1 MPSVC
6 KQCNIKI
13 SGALYKGKINT
24 DIFEQPNDI
33 PSHILWNKNQNLNIP
48 ISLGSNLIKRKILF
62 WATSNNVGKYLGD
75 NGGVT
80 KTNKDGKAILRIK
93 CPKSYNDGLPHVH
106 FLIATS
112 NGQQW
117 ISNIYT
123 MIVTCKLNKKE
134 MKIAVKNKTHLVI
147 DALPEKFYNKR
158 HIKNAINLSYQKAE
172 RLSITQIRKHIK
184 QLCTGFKR
192 YKLLKTPI
200 IVYGYSKECSAPKRL
215 ATILNN
221 AGFTNVKLY
230 CLGIWK

>member
-1 MPSVC
+1 MVAGLS
-6 KQCNIKI
+6 
-13 SGALYKGKINT
+13 
-24 DIFEQPNDI
+24 
-33 PSHILWNKNQNLNIP
+33 NKNQNLNIP

-134 MKIAVKNKTHLVI
+134 MKIAVKNKTPLEALEDIEILRFLELGYEVQMLELVNNSFAVDVPDDI
-147 DALPEKFYNKR
+147 KKVEKV
-158 HIKNAINLSYQKAE
+158 INAQFN
-172 RLSITQIRKHIK
+172 
-184 QLCTGFKR
+184 
-192 YKLLKTPI
+192 
-200 IVYGYSKECSAPKRL
+200 
-215 ATILNN
+215 
-221 AGFTNVKLY
+221 
-230 CLGIWK
+230 